1 MLRKLALLAAIT
13 GFAAAATLVPL
24 ETQAGDQTWKREVHG
39 YQDGRHAPH
48 FTVITQPTH
57 QVYVRP
63 YYPYQGHYHPGFVYA
78 APAQPMWVPA
88 GWYWTGYQWVWVSG
102 YWR

>member
-1 MLRKLALLAAIT
+1 MLRKLALLAAVT
-13 GFAAAATLVPL
+13 GFVFVASALVPL
-24 ETQAGDQTWKREVHG
+24 ETQAADREWNRSG
-39 YQDGRHAPH
+39 YHDGRHGTH
-48 FTVITQPTH
+48 YTVITQPTH

-63 YYPYQGHYHPGFVYA
+63 YYPHHHYYPGFVYE
-78 APAQPMWVPA
+78 APVQQVWVPA